1 MATYPNVNDAN
12 RYARDVVAGKIL
24 ACRYVKL
31 ACQRHLND
39 LERAK
44 DQRWPYRF
52 DRDKAERF
60 CRFSQ
65 KMPHTSGE
73 WARKKLRLTLEDWQK
88 FCFCVSFG
96 WVRKSDG
103 LRRFQEIYIEVLLF
117 YGVRRGA
124 KRQRSHHKGKSGG
137 SGWKVAPRNNYMT
150 EVLARRK
157 AWTRYTLQ
165 RALRKAL
172 RPPKVRRVRA

>member
-103 LRRFQEIYIEVLLF
+103 LRRFQEIYIEV
-117 YGVRRGA
+117 
-124 KRQRSHHKGKSGG
+124 
-137 SGWKVAPRNNYMT
+137 PR
-150 EVLARRK
+150 
-157 AWTRYTLQ
+157 
-165 RALRKAL
+165 
-172 RPPKVRRVRA
+172 

>member
-103 LRRFQEIYIEVLLF
+103 LRRFQEIYIEVPRRLRHSDRRYRLPPGVANRLLP
-117 YGVRRGA
+117 GC
-124 KRQRSHHKGKSGG
+124 
-137 SGWKVAPRNNYMT
+137 
-150 EVLARRK
+150 E
-157 AWTRYTLQ
+157 
-165 RALRKAL
+165 
-172 RPPKVRRVRA
+172 